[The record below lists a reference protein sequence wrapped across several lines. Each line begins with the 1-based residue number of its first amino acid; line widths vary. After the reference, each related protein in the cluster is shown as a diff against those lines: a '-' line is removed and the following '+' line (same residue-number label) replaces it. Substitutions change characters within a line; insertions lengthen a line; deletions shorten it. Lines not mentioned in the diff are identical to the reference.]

1 MIHPKDLID
10 NVTVEE
16 LCLSAEKYFQSK
28 PELTSITA
36 KPFNSLDDAPLML
49 QYLGHLLSGLHL
61 RKGMTIVDFGSGACW
76 LSRYLNQ
83 LQCRTI
89 SCDPSETALE
99 IGKNLFKEYPVMGGY
114 SSEPVFLPFNGHTID
129 LPDNA
134 ADRII
139 CYDAFHHV
147 PNQGDVLS
155 EFYRILKD
163 EGIVGFSEPGR
174 FHSQSPEAQKEMK
187 DFKVLENDINIEEIF
202 TLAEKI
208 GFSDIS
214 LRLLCDMDLSLK
226 QAHCLTR
233 KKLTWDRELKRT
245 IFSNIKQEMT
255 NHTLFFLYK
264 GNFTPDSK
272 ARAGLSHAIKV
283 DKKRCVITPGKGL
296 VVSLKILNSGKNKWL
311 HETPDDIGTVRI
323 GTHLYGEN
331 NQLLSYD
338 FTRHPLPKTILPGET
353 INQTIAIN
361 FTDKGRY
368 NLVVDLVSENICWFE
383 DVGSKAQLIHVD
395 VK

>member
-1 MIHPKDLID
+1 VIHPKDLID

-28 PELTSITA
+28 PELTSIIA
-36 KPFNSLDDAPLML
+36 KPFSSLGEAPGML
-49 QYLGHLLSGLHL
+49 QYLGYLLSGLHL

-76 LSRYLNQ
+76 LSRFLNQ

-99 IGKNLFKEYPVMGGY
+99 IGKNLFKKYPVMGGY

-129 LPDNA
+129 LPDNTV
-134 ADRII
+134 DRII

-147 PNQGDVLS
+147 PNQAEVLS

-163 EGIVGFSEPGR
+163 EGIAGFSEPGR

-264 GNFTPDSK
+264 GNFSPDSK
-272 ARAGLSHAIKV
+272 ARAGLAHSIKA
-283 DKKRCVITPGKGL
+283 DKKRYAVAQGKDL
-296 VVSLKILNSGKNKWL
+296 VMSLKILNSGKNKWL

-353 INQTIAIN
+353 INETIHIN
-361 FTDKGRY
+361 ITEKGSY
-368 NLVVDLVSENICWFE
+368 KLVVDLVSENICWFE

>member
-36 KPFNSLDDAPLML
+36 KPFSSLDDAPLML

-134 ADRII
+134 VDRII

-147 PNQGDVLS
+147 PNQGEVLS

-187 DFKVLENDINIEEIF
+187 DFKVLENDINIGEIF
-202 TLAEKI
+202 SLAEKI

-214 LRLLCDMDLSLK
+214 LRLLCDMELSLK
-226 QAHCLTR
+226 QAHRLTR
-233 KKLTWDRELKRT
+233 KKLTWDWELKRT

-272 ARAGLSHAIKV
+272 ARAGLSHSIKV
-283 DKKRCVITPGKGL
+283 DKKRCVITPGKDL
-296 VVSLKILNSGKNKWL
+296 VVSLKILNSGKNM
-311 HETPDDIGTVRI
+311 
-323 GTHLYGEN
+323 
-331 NQLLSYD
+331 
-338 FTRHPLPKTILPGET
+338 
-353 INQTIAIN
+353 A
-361 FTDKGRY
+361 
-368 NLVVDLVSENICWFE
+368 
-383 DVGSKAQLIHVD
+383 
-395 VK
+395 